1 MSRFKKWAEK
11 EYPFVQRVLGLIPA
25 GFLFVFLI
33 PYLLAVIS
41 PKIDHY
47 FGLPSIGLG
56 TLTLLMGVILIVVG
70 LFYALWS
77 IFDQFFRGRGT
88 PLPVMATQ
96 ELLIT
101 GPFRQCRNP
110 MTFGTILLYLG
121 VSLIVGSISAMVIV
135 LLISSSLVVYIK
147 TTEEKE
153 LLERF
158 GDPYLEYKNQT
169 PFLIP
174 KVSRPSYRDHD

>member
-1 MSRFKKWAEK
+1 MSRFKKWSEK
-11 EYPFVQRVLGLIPA
+11 EYPFVQRILGLIPA

-33 PYLLAVIS
+33 PYLLAGIS
-41 PKIDHY
+41 PKIDQY
-47 FGLPSIGLG
+47 FGLPSISVG
-56 TLTLLMGVILIVVG
+56 TLTLLMGVILIMVG

-77 IFDQFFRGRGT
+77 IIDQFFRGRGT

-96 ELLIT
+96 ELLVT
-101 GPFRQCRNP
+101 GPFRHCRNP

-121 VSLIVGSISAMVIV
+121 VSLIVGSISAVIIVV
-135 LLISSSLVVYIK
+135 LLTSTLILYIK
-147 TTEEKE
+147 KIEERE

-174 KVSRPSYRDHD
+174 KISRTTNGDHD